1 MTITEELLD
10 LKHTNTIGS
19 QLKEIP
25 TALSEYC
32 FPNLFLFKDKH
43 EYKIITVEDETY
55 LTGLSYNNERYIM
68 PLQNLETC
76 SEQYIKILK
85 SLLTD
90 YDCIFPIPEKW
101 LHIFPETEFRREFI
115 DDDSEYIYN
124 REKLAEYP
132 GRKLSKKRNLVKQF
146 LRDYEPNIK
155 LINNCSKPHIIELLE
170 LWQSRTYQE
179 MGSSDYQSCIDALK
193 HFEELNLSGA
203 LFLAGDEP
211 CGFIMGEA
219 AGESSYV
226 IHFAKGDT
234 TKKGI
239 YQYMFQ
245 AYVREF
251 CKDALI
257 INLEQDMGM
266 EGLRKTKRSY
276 QPDLMLHKYRI
287 YSSSL

>member
-1 MTITEELLD
+1 MTMTEEKLE
-10 LKHTNTIGS
+10 LKHASSIG
-19 QLKEIP
+19 QKLKLIP

-32 FPNLFLFKDKH
+32 FPNLYLFREKH
-43 EYKIITVEDETY
+43 EYRVLSFGNNHYIS
-55 LTGLSYNNERYIM
+55 GLSYNKERYIM
-68 PLQNLETC
+68 PLEDLENSTEEY
-76 SEQYIKILK
+76 SKMLID
-85 SLLTD
+85 LLEE

-101 LHIFPETEFRREFI
+101 LRLFPESDFKREFL

-132 GRKLSKKRNLVKQF
+132 GRKLSKKRNLVNQF
-146 LRDYEPNIK
+146 LANNEPEIRPV
-155 LINNCSKPHIIELLE
+155 NNCNKPHIIELLE
-170 LWQSRTYQE
+170 LWQSRSEQE
-179 MGSSDYQSCIDALK
+179 MGSSDYLSCIDALN
-193 HFEELNLSGA
+193 HFETLQLSGA
-203 LFLAGDEP
+203 LFLTDGEP

-219 AGESSYV
+219 SGESSYI

-234 TKKGI
+234 EKKGI

-251 CKDALI
+251 CKDARI

-287 YSSSL
+287 YKA